1 MEKGEESDEPEGAG
15 SRVGDDAG
23 HAAVTDTN
31 GAASGSDSGS
41 DGASSASDS
50 QEPSSASSDSDH
62 GDTDEEWQ
70 TEGLHQTRRYPHAGS
85 MMHEPELPQDLR
97 RDWSGG
103 ARIKKILPST
113 IPTLVDVAQV
123 DVDSQTQWVS
133 VKEFLKREYGPHGSV
148 VLAGPPAT
156 AAGDMRSFLLETK
169 KRKQPFTTLVNN
181 AGVRLVMFT
190 DPERVKAALGWRHGG
205 DVAVNRGRP
214 ASTVSATPKTVA
226 VQDVLRTI
234 SKLEQGSSGSG
245 VGLVSWHGRKRKI
258 RVFGSKLP
266 WSLQAHIVDKDT
278 LSVFC
283 DGVPCKG
290 GLKYM
295 KRFKTRQ
302 DVGMTF
308 MLKNPDAG
316 MLMARIN
323 PDALKEGT
331 AARAQLEALDSTFVT
346 KSTLRS
352 DVIGRNLGGI
362 LEIPHHPS
370 ETGVQRATLY
380 TTGDIADAGAYTCL
394 PTHERVL
401 TVFLLT
407 HRSGENGECLHGVPV
422 PKFTVA
428 GEFHE
433 EEDLSSSREHG
444 DTHCETH
451 LRQEPG
457 ATAQGQEGSRCRH
470 NS

>member
-1 MEKGEESDEPEGAG
+1 MLTPALQCLGNVCLWGGPCVSLITLNPDTAEMDKGEGSDEPEGAG

-70 TEGLHQTRRYPHAGS
+70 TEGLHQTRRYLHAGS

-123 DVDSQTQWVS
+123 DVDSQTQWVD

-190 DPERVKAALGWRHGG
+190 DPERVKAALGWRH
-205 DVAVNRGRP
+205 RP
-214 ASTVSATPKTVA
+214 
-226 VQDVLRTI
+226 
-234 SKLEQGSSGSG
+234 
-245 VGLVSWHGRKRKI
+245 
-258 RVFGSKLP
+258 
-266 WSLQAHIVDKDT
+266 
-278 LSVFC
+278 
-283 DGVPCKG
+283 
-290 GLKYM
+290 
-295 KRFKTRQ
+295 RQ
-302 DVGMTF
+302 
-308 MLKNPDAG
+308 
-316 MLMARIN
+316 R
-323 PDALKEGT
+323 
-331 AARAQLEALDSTFVT
+331 
-346 KSTLRS
+346 
-352 DVIGRNLGGI
+352 
-362 LEIPHHPS
+362 EI
-370 ETGVQRATLY
+370 
-380 TTGDIADAGAYTCL
+380 
-394 PTHERVL
+394 
-401 TVFLLT
+401 
-407 HRSGENGECLHGVPV
+407 
-422 PKFTVA
+422 
-428 GEFHE
+428 
-433 EEDLSSSREHG
+433 
-444 DTHCETH
+444 
-451 LRQEPG
+451 
-457 ATAQGQEGSRCRH
+457 
-470 NS
+470 

>member
-1 MEKGEESDEPEGAG
+1 MLTPALQCLGNVCLWGGPCVSLITLNSDTAEMEKGEESDEPEGAG

-41 DGASSASDS
+41 DGASSADAVGDDAGHAAVTDTNGAASGSDGASSASDS

-70 TEGLHQTRRYPHAGS
+70 TEGLHQTRRYLHAGS

-169 KRKQPFTTLVNN
+169 KRKQPCTTLVNN

-205 DVAVNRGRP
+205 DVAVNRGRL

-295 KRFKTRQ
+295 ERFKTRQ

-362 LEIPHHPS
+362 LEIPHRPS
-370 ETGVQRATLY
+370 ATGVQRATLY

-401 TVFLLT
+401 
-407 HRSGENGECLHGVPV
+407 
-422 PKFTVA
+422 
-428 GEFHE
+428 
-433 EEDLSSSREHG
+433 
-444 DTHCETH
+444 
-451 LRQEPG
+451 
-457 ATAQGQEGSRCRH
+457 
-470 NS
+470 